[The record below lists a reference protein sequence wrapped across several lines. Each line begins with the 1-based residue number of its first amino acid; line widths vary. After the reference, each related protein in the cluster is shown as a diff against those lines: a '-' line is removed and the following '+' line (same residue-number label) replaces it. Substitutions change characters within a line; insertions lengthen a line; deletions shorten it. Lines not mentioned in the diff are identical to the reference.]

1 MSEDQVR
8 GNHNPGAGGWPT
20 IRYFNK
26 DTGYEGKTG
35 IHYIINVSTSIID
48 IVLCLFH
55 GTGKP
60 YSKKT
65 DAAMCD
71 ELGQDEYMDAYI
83 MEAGNTVLCSVESLE
98 GCSEKEKKFIDVW
111 KEKTPEE
118 ISKEIARIE
127 NIKTAKMTVDQ
138 KSWFIARIRAL
149 KQLDKSSVKAEL

>member
-26 DTGYEGKTG
+26 DTGYE
-35 IHYIINVSTSIID
+35 
-48 IVLCLFH
+48 
-55 GTGKP
+55 GKP